1 MGSATHT
8 VQPPHREDEH
18 AGCLGKLGDL
28 GKLGVPGD
36 QGGSGKGNSN
46 FEGDG
51 RDTVT
56 VAVSIRNFKVSIP
69 AVGED
74 DLHDRYVKLVI
85 TQTDGGEHSEVL
97 SLADLGD
104 DLRGAFRL
112 LRRRGLV
119 ITSREDRAE
128 IAELF
133 NELPPPTFK
142 VVRFVGWTNGHFAL
156 PDRIYG
162 PDKVSFEFRLR
173 VAADI
178 AKWGRRGT
186 LRRWRRYAKRL
197 LPGNH
202 VMILIVVMAF
212 SGPLLKILNHPSFGV
227 MLVGKPASGKTTTN
241 RYGGSIWGGSDRHL
255 GFCESPRKT
264 PNSVERAWER
274 HNDGFL
280 PFDDTKALGANFKA
294 RAEWLEEVMFML
306 EQGAAKDRLSEVG
319 LPFQGRVAFIL
330 TSNESLETLFA
341 GAGKPL
347 DESHRTR
354 LIEIPTDGR
363 HGAFDDFHGLKSK
376 EFCAEVERASRAAY
390 GTPIRRF
397 LKRLTEE
404 FETNRTELI
413 KRLRT
418 YAEELVSNLP
428 IDQSGPAQRTAKVF
442 GTIYA
447 AGRLAIN
454 YGILPLSKE
463 DLQAS
468 VIQFFK
474 RHQAFTGSQPVQVS
488 ADIRIAR
495 YISRRHSDFLD
506 ARKGRVSISD
516 EDFVRARGIILD
528 ARPGVRY
535 AFAPERFHRIF
546 GDESEGI
553 RAARSEDIWLQI
565 ERRCR
570 PNLPFAT
577 PVTGT
582 VSIA

>member
-1 MGSATHT
+1 MTTPITA
-8 VQPPHREDEH
+8 
-18 AGCLGKLGDL
+18 
-28 GKLGVPGD
+28 
-36 QGGSGKGNSN
+36 
-46 FEGDG
+46 
-51 RDTVT
+51 
-56 VAVSIRNFKVSIP
+56 SIRNFKVSIP
-69 AVGED
+69 AVGDD
-74 DLHDRYVKLVI
+74 DLGDRYVKLVI
-85 TQTDGGEHSEVL
+85 TQPDGGEYSEVL

-104 DLRGAFRL
+104 DLRAAFRL

-119 ITSREDRAE
+119 ITSREERQE
-128 IAELF
+128 IADLF
-133 NELPPPTFK
+133 ADLPSPTFK
-142 VVRFVGWTNGHFAL
+142 VVRFVGWTKGHFAL

-162 PDKVSFEFRLR
+162 PYRVSFEFRLR
-173 VAADI
+173 AAADI

-202 VMILIVVMAF
+202 VMILIVATAF
-212 SGPLLKILNHPSFGV
+212 SGPLLKLLNHPSFGI
-227 MLVGKPASGKTTTN
+227 MLVGKPASGKTTTD

-280 PFDDTKALGANFKA
+280 PFDDTKALGANFKT

-306 EQGAAKDRLSEVG
+306 EQGTAKERLSEVG
-319 LPFQGRVAFIL
+319 LPFQGRVAFVL

-341 GAGKPL
+341 GASKAL

-363 HGAFDDFHGLKSK
+363 HGAFDDVHGLKSE
-376 EFCAEVERASRAAY
+376 EFCAEVESASRVAY

-404 FETNRTELI
+404 FETNRKELI

-418 YAEELVSNLP
+418 YVEELVSNLP
-428 IDQSGPAQRTAKVF
+428 IDQSGPAQRTAKAF

-468 VIQFFK
+468 VIRCFK
-474 RHQAFTGSQPVQVS
+474 RHQAFTGSQPPQVG
-488 ADIRIAR
+488 ADIRLAR
-495 YISRRHSDFLD
+495 YISRRHPDFLD
-506 ARKGRVSISD
+506 ARKGRLSISD
-516 EDFVRARGIILD
+516 EDFVRARGTILD
-528 ARPGVRY
+528 GRVGVRY

-546 GDESEGI
+546 GDEGEGT
-553 RAARSEDIWLQI
+553 RAARTLRKRGYLVADKGSLQTKLGI
-565 ERRCR
+565 RESRDRDRVYCVKGTI
-570 PNLPFAT
+570 LELAT
-577 PVTGT
+577 TSDVG
-582 VSIA
+582 